1 MSDIKENDQL
11 PRIKHEAKVIRPLG
25 YLELFEAA
33 MLSLDLYRSSM
44 LTCRFTVPATLLLA
58 ESQVKLQQTVE
69 SAISQILLKHP
80 LLRVGLRGE
89 HSRKPVFVE
98 LDEVD
103 FSRHIEWRHLD
114 GSKDYDTE
122 LEAIIKS
129 RLNIKVEQ
137 PETAPAWRILML
149 SIEGREFIDIMWE
162 WGHSHTDGIS
172 AKIFHE
178 DMLRHLNDL
187 NNNSAPE
194 GFNPE
199 TRILTIPLARRR
211 DLLPPLHSLC
221 DFPVGISFTLATLWN
236 EFKPSVLQAKSE
248 ANLCATWAPI
258 RPGHYASE
266 YRHFS
271 ISSIALQN
279 IIAACRVHGTTLTG
293 LLQALAHASLA
304 CRLSDEQARAFRG
317 STIVNWRPLMKRA
330 LNKKAKANVRDADLV
345 RTMGNFMT
353 TVDHVFDEEW
363 VIKIRAA
370 SVITDSSQRGLKHLD
385 GKRGETEENFKDQE
399 VVERRMLAL
408 QSLIWPVAKTV
419 RVDLVKRLDEGTK
432 NDQMGLMKFIPDFR
446 ALLKERLEKPRSH
459 SVAVSNIG
467 VIDGKTPSSLSNV
480 ENPVEGASDAFT
492 GASTKWS
499 IDRSIFSIGSEVH
512 GAAFGVCLV
521 AAKDGEL
528 YVSCD
533 WQESVVSTELGEGLT
548 VDLKSWLKFFGR
560 DQAQ

>member
-1 MSDIKENDQL
+1 MSEVKENDQL
-11 PRIKHEAKVIRPLG
+11 PSIKHEAKVIRPLG
-25 YLELFEAA
+25 YLERFEAA

-44 LTCRFTVPATLLLA
+44 LTCRFAVPATLLPA
-58 ESQVKLQQTVE
+58 ESHAKLQQTVE
-69 SAISQILLKHP
+69 SAVARILLEHP

-89 HSRKPVFVE
+89 HNRKPAFVE
-98 LDEVD
+98 LDAVD

-114 GSKDYDTE
+114 IGKDYDTE
-122 LEAIIKS
+122 LEALIKS

-149 SIEGREFIDIMWE
+149 SIEGGRFIDVMWE

-172 AKIFHE
+172 AKTFHE
-178 DMLRHLNDL
+178 DMLRHLNGH
-187 NNNSAPE
+187 NNNSVPE
-194 GFNPE
+194 GFNPD

-211 DLLPPLHSLC
+211 DLLPSLHSLC
-221 DFPVGISFTLATLWN
+221 DFPVGLGFTLATLWN
-236 EFKPSVLQAKSE
+236 EFKPAVLQAKSE
-248 ANLCATWAPI
+248 AGLRATWAPI
-258 RPGHYASE
+258 WPGRYASE
-266 YRHFS
+266 YRHFG
-271 ISSIALQN
+271 ISPIALKN
-279 IIAACRVHGTTLTG
+279 IIAACRVRGTTLTG
-293 LLQALAHASLA
+293 LAQALAHTSLA

-330 LNKKAKANVRDADLV
+330 LNEKAKADLRDVDLV

-363 VIKIRAA
+363 VTKIRAA
-370 SVITDSSQRGLKHLD
+370 SVVNDSSQRGLNHSE

-408 QSLIWPVAKTV
+408 ESLIWPVAKTV

-467 VIDGKTPSSLSNV
+467 VINGKAPSSLNGV
-480 ENPVEGASDAFT
+480 ENSVEGASDAFT
-492 GASTKWS
+492 GANAKWS
-499 IDRSIFSIGSEVH
+499 IDRSIFSISSEVH

-533 WQESVVSTELGEGLT
+533 WQESAVSTELGEGLT
-548 VDLKSWLKFFGR
+548 ADLESWLKFFGR
-560 DQAQ
+560 DQA